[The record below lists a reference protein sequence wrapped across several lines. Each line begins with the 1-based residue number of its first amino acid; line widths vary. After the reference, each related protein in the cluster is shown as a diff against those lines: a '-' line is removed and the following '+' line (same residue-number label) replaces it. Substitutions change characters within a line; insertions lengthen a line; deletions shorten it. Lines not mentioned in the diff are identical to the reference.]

1 MLGCPQ
7 LLQQIVA
14 AAEAQGKDKFEENYV
29 IATSWQRSGQQQS
42 HSGKGGNRCPD
53 PPLHPVVVPHSMA
66 QVSPRQD
73 RRRSSSLNGDKHRG
87 ESSDEASEAPMT
99 TYLLYESA
107 AGYALFLKKEFE
119 ETAETEEE
127 VQNSLLDPKKVS
139 KIVSLH
145 AWTQFRDAE
154 DALNQANSIS
164 AGIATEEL
172 VNFLEMN
179 LPKKKKTYQ
188 LGVYDPELGKALA
201 EQFPIA
207 HGQSVKEL
215 LRGCRLHFNRLVK
228 DLNEGDLD
236 KARLGL
242 GHAFS
247 RARMQLDPN
256 RQDKPIMN
264 TIALLDN
271 LDKNINTF
279 AMRVREWYAWHFPEL
294 TKIVTDNIAY
304 AKVSRVVRVR
314 DNFEGDKEA
323 LTEACGSED
332 VADEILKA
340 LKMSMGQDIVE
351 MDMKNI
357 DHFASEVIKLADMRK
372 TLHEYLK
379 AKMDLVAP
387 NLAALI
393 GEIIGARLIS
403 HAGSLTNLAKY
414 PASTVQILGAEKALF
429 RAIKTKGNTPKYGLI
444 FHSTFIGRAQQKNK
458 GRISRYLAN
467 KCSLASRI
475 DCFSDEATTV
485 FGEKLKDQ
493 VEERLTFL
501 SEGTTPRKNLEVM
514 QEAIKEVTKLRK
526 KRAKKAKAAAEAAAG
541 GEEVEEGAVKPKKK
555 RPAAEVQ
562 PEAEETPAPKK
573 KKKRAVEAE
582 EETAASE
589 ATPKRKKKASA

>member
-1 MLGCPQ
+1 
-7 LLQQIVA
+7 
-14 AAEAQGKDKFEENYV
+14 
-29 IATSWQRSGQQQS
+29 
-42 HSGKGGNRCPD
+42 
-53 PPLHPVVVPHSMA
+53 
-66 QVSPRQD
+66 
-73 RRRSSSLNGDKHRG
+73 
-87 ESSDEASEAPMT
+87 
-99 TYLLYESA
+99 
-107 AGYALFLKKEFE
+107 
-119 ETAETEEE
+119 
-127 VQNSLLDPKKVS
+127 VQNAILDAKKFG
-139 KIVSLH
+139 KIMQLH
-145 AWTQFRDAE
+145 AWTPFRDAE
-154 DALNQANSIS
+154 DALNQTNAV
-164 AGIATEEL
+164 AGGTPTEEL

-179 LPKKKKTYQ
+179 LPKKKKSYQ

-201 EQFPIA
+201 DQFPIT

-215 LRGCRLHFNRLVK
+215 LRGCRMHFNRLVK
-228 DLNEGDLD
+228 DLSENDLD

-247 RARMQLDPN
+247 RHRMQLDPN

-294 TKIVTDNIAY
+294 TRIVTDNIAY
-304 AKVSRVVRVR
+304 AKVSKVIRVR
-314 DNFEGDKEA
+314 DNYAGDKEA
-323 LTEACGSED
+323 LTEACGSEE

-357 DHFASEVIKLADMRK
+357 EHFASEVIKLADMRK
-372 TLHEYLK
+372 TLHDYLK

-429 RAIKTKGNTPKYGLI
+429 RALKTKGNTPKYGLI
-444 FHSTFIGRAQQKNK
+444 FHSSFIGRAQSKNK

-514 QEAIKEVTKLRK
+514 QEAIKEVTKQRK
-526 KRAKKAKAAAEAAAG
+526 KKAKKAAAKAQAAAG
-541 GEEVEEGAVKPKKK
+541 GEALEEGAAPKKKKRAQMEAEEEAEVPVAKKKKKKVVEAEPEEEVEE
-555 RPAAEVQ
+555 
-562 PEAEETPAPKK
+562 APKK
-573 KKKRAVEAE
+573 KKKK
-582 EETAASE
+582 AA
-589 ATPKRKKKASA
+589 AA

>member
-1 MLGCPQ
+1 
-7 LLQQIVA
+7 
-14 AAEAQGKDKFEENYV
+14 
-29 IATSWQRSGQQQS
+29 
-42 HSGKGGNRCPD
+42 
-53 PPLHPVVVPHSMA
+53 
-66 QVSPRQD
+66 
-73 RRRSSSLNGDKHRG
+73 
-87 ESSDEASEAPMT
+87 MT
-99 TYLLYESA
+99 MYLLFESA
-107 AGYALFLKKEFE
+107 AGFALFLKKEGE
-119 ETAETEEE
+119 DAAETEEE
-127 VQNSLLDPKKVS
+127 VQNSILDPKKFS
-139 KIVSLH
+139 KMVTLH
-145 AWTQFRDAE
+145 AWTPFKDAE
-154 DALNQANSIS
+154 DALAQANAIA
-164 AGIATEEL
+164 AGTPTEEL

-179 LPKKKKTYQ
+179 LPKKKKGYQ
-188 LGVYDPELGKALA
+188 LGVYDAELGKELSQ
-201 EQFPIA
+201 QFSVT
-207 HGQSVKEL
+207 HGQAVKEL
-215 LRGCRLHFNRLVK
+215 LRGCRMHFGRLVK
-228 DLNEGDLD
+228 DLSDSDLD

-304 AKVSRVVRVR
+304 AKVARVIRVR
-314 DNFEGDKEA
+314 DNYEGDKDA
-323 LTEACGSED
+323 ITEASGSE
-332 VADEILKA
+332 EITEEIMKA
-340 LKMSMGQDIVE
+340 MRTSMGQDIVE

-357 DHFASEVIKLADMRK
+357 DHFAKEVIKLAEMRK
-372 TLHEYLK
+372 TLHDYLK

-429 RAIKTKGNTPKYGLI
+429 RALKTKGNTPKYGLI

-467 KCSLASRI
+467 KCSMASRI
-475 DCFSDEATTV
+475 DCFSDEATNV

-493 VEERLTFL
+493 VEERLAFL

-514 QEAIKEVTKLRK
+514 QEAMKEVTKQRK
-526 KRAKKAKAAAEAAAG
+526 KKAKRAKAATAAAAE
-541 GEEVEEGAVKPKKK
+541 GETVEEGAV
-555 RPAAEVQ
+555 
-562 PEAEETPAPKK
+562 EEKPKK
-573 KKKRAVEAE
+573 KKKKKEVEAAE
-582 EETAASE
+582 EEEEAAPP
-589 ATPKRKKKASA
+589 PKKKKKKAAQE